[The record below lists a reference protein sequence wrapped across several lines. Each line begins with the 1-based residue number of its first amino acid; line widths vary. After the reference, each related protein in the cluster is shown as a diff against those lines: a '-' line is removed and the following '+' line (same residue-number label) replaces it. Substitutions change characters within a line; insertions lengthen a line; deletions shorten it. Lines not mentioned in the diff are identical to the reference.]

1 MATPRRCGAGFA
13 GTGTVPPVSGD
24 AIATATVLLV
34 MFGLL
39 AVDRFPPS
47 GVLLAGLAALV
58 LGNVID
64 VDTGFAGFSNQAP
77 LTVAALYVVAAG
89 ARRTGLLTGITARVL
104 GGTGGRGS
112 VARLC
117 VPAAGLST
125 VFNNTPLVA
134 MLMPE
139 VSAWARSRRLPA
151 SRFLMPLSFAA
162 ILGGTVTLIGTST
175 NLVVSG
181 VLEQQ
186 GRKPFGL
193 FELTPVGLPVALVG
207 LAVLVGIAVRWIPDR
222 TDPAA
227 QAVTALREYA
237 LHLEVQPGSTLV
249 GQSVTEAGLRN
260 LSGVYLADIVRADR
274 HLGPVNPDEV
284 LEGSDILIFV
294 GDVTDVIDLR
304 SRPGLQPP
312 GDQAEVVAN
321 SRAPRYFEAV
331 IGRESPLV
339 GRTLKEVGG
348 RTGYRAAAIAIHRSG
363 AAIEGKL
370 GDVELHAGDT
380 LVLLAG
386 SDLRSAR
393 RAMEDFLVI
402 APLDHAVPV
411 IDRGAG
417 WVALALAAFVV
428 CATFDLT
435 STFEAALIAAAIIVG
450 SRVVTFAEAK
460 RSIDLDVVLMI
471 AAALGIGAAVES
483 SGLAQ
488 NIADVATDGLGFL
501 GAAGIVVGILLT
513 TTLLTEIVTNNA
525 AAAVVVPI
533 ALRAAESADL
543 DPRVMAVG
551 VAVVASSSF
560 LTPIGYQTNAMVYGP
575 GGYRFFD
582 FVRVG
587 GVVNLTVIVM
597 AAAAVLILA

>member
-1 MATPRRCGAGFA
+1 M
-13 GTGTVPPVSGD
+13 SGD
-24 AIATATVLLV
+24 AIATAVVLLV
-34 MFGLL
+34 MFALL
-39 AVDRFPPS
+39 AADRFPPS
-47 GVLLAGLAALV
+47 GVLLAGLSTLV
-58 LGNVID
+58 LGGIVD
-64 VDTGFAGFSNQAP
+64 VDAGFAGFSNQAP
-77 LTVAALYVVAAG
+77 LAVAALYVVAAG

-104 GGTGGRGS
+104 GGTGGRTS
-112 VARLC
+112 LARLC
-117 VPAAGLST
+117 APVAGLST

-139 VSAWARSRRLPA
+139 VSTWARSRRLPA

-186 GRKPFGL
+186 GREPFGL

-207 LAVLVGIAVRWIPDR
+207 LAVLIGIAATWIPDR

-227 QAVTALREYA
+227 RAVTAMREYA
-237 LHLEVQPGSTLV
+237 LHLEVEPASALV
-249 GQSVTEAGLRN
+249 GRSVSVAGLRN
-260 LSGVYLADIVRADR
+260 LSGVYLADIIRGDR
-274 HLGPVNPDEV
+274 HLGPVDPDEV
-284 LEGSDILIFV
+284 LDGGDVLIFV

-304 SRPGLQPP
+304 SRPGLRAPQ
-312 GDQAEVVAN
+312 DQADVVAS

-331 IGRESPLV
+331 VGRESPLV

-363 AAIEGKL
+363 TTVEGKL

-393 RAMEDFLVI
+393 RAIEDFLVI

-411 IDRGAG
+411 IDRGAR
-417 WVALALAAFVV
+417 WVALALAAFVA
-428 CATFDLT
+428 CASLELT
-435 STFEAALIAAAIIVG
+435 SIFEAALIAAGIIVG
-450 SRVVTFAEAK
+450 ARVVTFAEAK

-471 AAALGIGAAVES
+471 AAALGLGTAVET

-488 NIADVATDGLGFL
+488 DVAELATDSLDFL
-501 GAAGIVVGILLT
+501 GVAGIVLGILLT

-533 ALRAAESADL
+533 ALRAAETAAI
-543 DPRVMAVG
+543 DPRIMAVG

-575 GGYRFFD
+575 GGYRFSD
-582 FVRVG
+582 FIRVG
-587 GVVNLTVIVM
+587 GIVNLTVI
-597 AAAAVLILA
+597 AVTTVAVVALA